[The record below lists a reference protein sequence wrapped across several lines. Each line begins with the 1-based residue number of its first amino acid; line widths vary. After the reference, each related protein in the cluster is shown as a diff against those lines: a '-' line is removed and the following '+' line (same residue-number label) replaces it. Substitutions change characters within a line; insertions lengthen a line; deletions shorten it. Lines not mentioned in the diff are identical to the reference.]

1 MNTTWQKY
9 KSPIKPV
16 WCPGCGDYVILRSL
30 QQALADL
37 EIPPHDIITVSGIGC
52 SGRMSHYI
60 NSYSLHGTHGRALPT
75 GLGAK
80 AARPDQTV
88 LVIGGD
94 GDGLG
99 IGGGHIVHAARKNID
114 LTYLLIDNRIYG
126 LTKGQASPTTP
137 EGRRTKTTP
146 QGVIEP
152 PMDVIPVLL
161 SYDVSFVARTAT
173 IDIKG
178 MTDIIKQAVRHR
190 GLSIVH
196 ILSLCRTFP
205 VIEEQGL
212 KDLTTPLPAEHPKE
226 DKMAAM
232 ARGYSHNPLFTGVFY
247 QVRKPTLDEAYG
259 AQMAPAQPSEDESC
273 AAPLKDLVRYF
284 T

>member
-1 MNTTWQKY
+1 MNTTWQNY
-9 KSPIKPV
+9 KSAIKPV
-16 WCPGCGDYVILRSL
+16 WCPGCGDYAILRSL
-30 QQALADL
+30 QQSLADL
-37 EIPPHDIITVSGIGC
+37 NIPPHDIITVSGIGC
-52 SGRMSHYI
+52 SGRMSHYL
-60 NSYSLHGTHGRALPT
+60 NTYSLHGTHGRALPT

-99 IGGGHIVHAARKNID
+99 IGGGHIAHAARKNVD

-137 EGRRTKTTP
+137 IGRHTKTTP
-146 QGVIEP
+146 TGVIEP

-161 SYDVSFVARTAT
+161 AYDVSFVARTVST
-173 IDIKG
+173 DIKG
-178 MTDIIKQAVRHR
+178 MTGIITEAIRHP
-190 GLSIVH
+190 GLSVVH
-196 ILSLCRTFP
+196 ILTLCRTFP
-205 VIEEQGL
+205 VIEESDL
-212 KDLTTPLPAEHPKE
+212 KKHAIPLPEDHPRE

-232 ARGYSHNPLFTGVFY
+232 AIGYAREPLHTGIFY
-247 QVRKPTLDEAYG
+247 QVRKPTLNETYG
-259 AQMAPAQPSEDESC
+259 ERPAPVRDGEEKSC
-273 AAPLKDLVRYF
+273 AEPLQDLVKIF